1 MRIAVVDDESEA
13 IRTLEDYI
21 GACAV
26 ELGMSI
32 TVDGFSDSASFREA
46 FAPGSYQIVFL
57 DIYIDET
64 DGLELARG
72 IRAASENTMI
82 IFCTTSQENMPEAFH
97 FHAFDYLVK
106 PITKERIQTLLVDA
120 KKVLP
125 SINRFFTFVANRQE
139 VHLPF
144 SECLWTQS
152 QGHYLHIKSRSGE
165 EYTSRMTTKDLLG
178 QADGDKRFLTIN
190 KGIVVNMDQIRRF
203 EKGNCAMTDGT
214 TFPIKVR
221 QAGKI
226 EQLWQDYIF
235 SQLREGQK

>member
-1 MRIAVVDDESEA
+1 MRIAVVDDEKEA
-13 IRTLEDYI
+13 IRTLNDLLELS
-21 GACAV
+21 AK
-26 ELGMSI
+26 ELGISVTI
-32 TVDGFSDSASFREA
+32 DGFADSASFLSA
-46 FAPGSYQIVFL
+46 FSPDYYQIVFL

-64 DGLELARG
+64 DGLELARE
-72 IRAASENTMI
+72 IRVASESTMI
-82 IFCTTSQENMPEAFH
+82 IFCTTSRENMPEAFR

-106 PITKERIQTLLVDA
+106 PISQERVSALLKDA
-120 KKVLP
+120 QKVLP
-125 SINRFFTFVANRQE
+125 ELTRYMTFLSNRRE
-139 VHLPF
+139 VRLPF
-144 SECLWTQS
+144 SELVWTQS
-152 QGHYLHIKSRSGE
+152 QGHYLHIKARNGE
-165 EYTSRMTTKDLLG
+165 EYTTRMTTKEFLELISG
-178 QADGDKRFLTIN
+178 EKRFLVVN